1 MRISDWSS
9 DVCSSD
15 LLMPGSDPFSI
26 GGAGGK
32 DDDYSDAGIDSGMGS
47 GMGCGTGIGDGSL
60 SLDPR
65 EDGNAS
71 VTLQVERDRV
81 GVSAVD
87 ETNTLMV
94 RTTTRAWKSISDVVE
109 RLDELPTQV
118 QREAQDQEVQ
128 PTGDR
133 RVGGQ
138 R

>member
-15 LLMPGSDPFSI
+15 LELKYIKAKDLAYRLSGVVGGSSSGGRATGGDGNVSLMPGSDPFSI

-47 GMGCGTGIGDGSL
+47 GMGSGTGIGDGSL

-71 VTLQVERDRV
+71 VTLQVEGDRV

-87 ETNTLMV
+87 
-94 RTTTRAWKSISDVVE
+94 RKSTRLNSSH
-109 RLDELPTQV
+109 
-118 QREAQDQEVQ
+118 
-128 PTGDR
+128 
-133 RVGGQ
+133 
-138 R
+138 